1 MASLTNEEVG
11 AIVYGMIPGITA
23 GVSGIMT
30 DLVNQQ
36 VYFAEQITGE
46 SLSVSAISEPYQP
59 GVTSLTA
66 AAVMEV
72 MESQGIGTKSVSIG
86 ELKIAKGMQE
96 GTSKSLRDDGIMKLK
111 AIGERISSYQTYI

>member
-1 MASLTNEEVG
+1 MASLTNAEIG

-23 GVSGIMT
+23 GVSGILT

-36 VYFAEQITGE
+36 VYFAEQITGNT
-46 SLSVSAISEPYQP
+46 LSVTAISEAYQP

-66 AAVMEV
+66 AAVMEL

-86 ELKIAKGMQE
+86 ELKISKGMQE
-96 GTSKSLRDDGIMKLK
+96 GASKSLRDDGIAKLK
-111 AIGERISSYQTYI
+111 AIGERVSSYQTYI